1 MEPSD
6 PVPLPVSVP
15 GLKPPLARE
24 LNEVEDPEIQMFFFH
39 QVNHS
44 HSFNDWL
51 HTDKSV
57 LVSAIIPHV

>member
-24 LNEVEDPEIQMFFFH
+24 LNEVEDPEIQMFFH
-39 QVNHS
+39 KVKHS
-44 HSFNDWL
+44 PSFNDWL

-57 LVSAIIPHV
+57 LVSAKIPYI

>member
-24 LNEVEDPEIQMFFFH
+24 LNEVEDPEIQ
-39 QVNHS
+39 
-44 HSFNDWL
+44 NDVF
-51 HTDKSV
+51 S
-57 LVSAIIPHV
+57 

>member
-39 QVNHS
+39 KVKHS

-57 LVSAIIPHV
+57 LVSA

>member
-24 LNEVEDPEIQMFFFH
+24 LNEVEDP
-39 QVNHS
+39 V
-44 HSFNDWL
+44 DVP
-51 HTDKSV
+51 D
-57 LVSAIIPHV
+57 VSRRWR

>member
-24 LNEVEDPEIQMFFFH
+24 LNEVEDPEIQMVFF
-39 QVNHS
+39 
-44 HSFNDWL
+44 
-51 HTDKSV
+51 
-57 LVSAIIPHV
+57 IR

>member
-24 LNEVEDPEIQMFFFH
+24 LNKVEDPEIQMFFH
-39 QVNHS
+39 KV
-44 HSFNDWL
+44 
-51 HTDKSV
+51 
-57 LVSAIIPHV
+57 